1 MTSVKDYLELH
12 KQFEF
17 SYFLI
22 GLLEVSL
29 RKQIPVALTKKFIGS
44 DRLKWHSGLQLN
56 EQGQKSLKYAL
67 KMNRESPEN
76 YLPLSFWR
84 FLLSKRNYGPLWLPS
99 LHTVFPGIS
108 LPKRIDSFKTV
119 DKNMD
124 TALRLRNNVAHFNLD
139 SVRHMPFSQEKT
151 KWLLINLGIDHQLLV
166 QSGQFYRKMT

>member
-1 MTSVKDYLELH
+1 MGSVKDYLELH

-29 RKQIPVALTKKFIGS
+29 RKQIPLALAKKLIKD

-67 KMNRESPEN
+67 NMNRESPEN

-84 FLLSKRNYGPLWLPS
+84 FLLSNRNYGPLWLPS
-99 LHTVFPGIS
+99 LHTVFSGIS
-108 LPKRIDSFKTV
+108 LPKRIESFKTV

-124 TALRLRNNVAHFNLD
+124 TALRLRNNVAHFNVD
-139 SVRHMPFSQEKT
+139 AVRHMPFSQEKT
-151 KWLLINLGIDHQLLV
+151 RWLLINLGIKPQLLV
-166 QSGQFYRKMT
+166 RSGQYYRKLT

>member
-1 MTSVKDYLELH
+1 MASLKDYLELH

-29 RKQIPVALTKKFIGS
+29 RKQIPVALANKLVEG

-67 KMNRESPEN
+67 KMNREFPED

-84 FLLSKRNYGPLWLPS
+84 FLLSNRNYGPLWLPS
-99 LHTVFPGIS
+99 LHAVFPGIS
-108 LPKRIDSFKTV
+108 LPKRINSFKMV

-124 TALRLRNNVAHFNLD
+124 TSLRLRNNVAHFNLD
-139 SVRHMPFSQEKT
+139 AARHMPFSQEKT
-151 KWLLINLGIDHQLLV
+151 KWLLINMGVEHELLV
-166 QSGQFYRKMT
+166 